1 MTYRKVGLLYH
12 PHEAAALELSS
23 SLARLVLETA
33 VEVWQAETGDE
44 ATARLC
50 MPGTELLICIGGD
63 GTTLWAARA
72 AVPHPCHIVSVN
84 MGRLGF
90 LSAFAPGDAPA
101 GLRRIMAGE
110 AFVEER
116 TMVECFVPGEEAIAG
131 PPSIGLND
139 IVVGRAAAGRPV
151 YIGMAI
157 DGEHLATL
165 RADAMIVATATGST
179 AYNLSAGGPIL
190 MPTDPN
196 LLLTP
201 VAPHLS
207 RMRPFVLPVNSVI
220 DLTVESENGAII
232 SVDGQGTVG
241 LATGA
246 SVRCRRSQHS
256 ARFLTFNGPSDFFH
270 RLALHLNLTSRG
282 EHYVID

>member
-1 MTYRKVGLLYH
+1 MTYRKIGLLYH
-12 PHEAAALELSS
+12 PREVAALELAT
-23 SLARLVLETA
+23 SLARLVLQTA
-33 VEVWQAETGDE
+33 GEVWQTETGDE
-44 ATARLC
+44 ATARRC
-50 MPGTELLICIGGD
+50 MPGTDLLICIGGD

-90 LSAFAPGDAPA
+90 LSAFSPSEAPA
-101 GLRRIMAGE
+101 GLVRIIAGE

-116 TMVECFVPGEEAIAG
+116 TMVECFVPGEEALG
-131 PPSIGLND
+131 RPLIGLND
-139 IVVGRAAAGRPV
+139 IVIGRAAAGRPV
-151 YIGMAI
+151 YIGMAV

-190 MPTDPN
+190 MPTDPG
-196 LLLTP
+196 LLVTP

-207 RMRPFVLPVNSVI
+207 RMRPFVLPPDTVI
-220 DLTVESENGAII
+220 DLTVESENGAVI
-232 SVDGQGTVG
+232 SVDGQVVLELAVGGT
-241 LATGA
+241 
-246 SVRCRRSQHS
+246 VRCRRSQHS
-256 ARFLTFNGPSDFFH
+256 ARFLTFNGPNDFFH

-282 EHYVID
+282 ENYVVV